1 MITVLQESCEHE
13 QADPGNGNGF
23 SDDYRGGACSSRCG
37 EGAACRRNVASSV
50 DTNHGL
56 DIDSRSSH
64 VANGAANN
72 VAPIDRSRTIAATR
86 GNNFDS
92 VTTADTSGEI
102 LCRA

>member
-1 MITVLQESCEHE
+1 M
-13 QADPGNGNGF
+13 NGF
-23 SDDYRGGACSSRCG
+23 SGDYRGGACSICCG

-86 GNNFDS
+86 ENNFDLA
-92 VTTADTSGEI
+92 TTANTNGEI